1 MQYVDWNKKIEL
13 YKERF
18 GLSSDAQVAADL
30 GITRGALN
38 NFMRGHAPWPT
49 GLKVAIL
56 DRLGYAVTRNVLLGL
71 VPQGEAAN
79 FLALDH
85 NRALKRIEKA
95 KDVRL
100 EATKAALAELSGYFS
115 LDEIEEIVVEIID
128 EMRQDHL
135 GEN

>member
-1 MQYVDWNKKIEL
+1 MQYVDWNKKIRQ

-56 DRLGYAVTRNVLLGL
+56 DRLGYAATRNVLLGL

-85 NRALKRIEKA
+85 ARAQERIKKA

-100 EATKAALAELSGYFS
+100 EATKAALQALCCHFT

-128 EMRQDHL
+128 EMRRDNPD
-135 GEN
+135 GV